1 MFKEFDTIFSPTMT
15 YDTPKI
21 YNLLTDP
28 GEREN
33 ILFPYTWVPGKALPQ
48 LTEHA
53 RCRNGTSRR
62 SGLTRQTHIN
72 RRTEGLDACRNVTI
86 LALRPNSH

>member
-1 MFKEFDTIFSPTMT
+1 MFKELDTIFNPTMT
-15 YDTPKI
+15 FDTPRV

-33 ILFPYTWVPGKALPQ
+33 ILFPYTWVPEKALPQ

-53 RCRNGTSRR
+53 VSQRDFPP
-62 SGLTRQTHIN
+62 I
-72 RRTEGLDACRNVTI
+72 
-86 LALRPNSH
+86 RPDPPDPYEPPN

>member
-1 MFKEFDTIFSPTMT
+1 MFKELDTIFSPTMT
-15 YDTPKI
+15 FDTPKV

-33 ILFPYTWVPGKALPQ
+33 ILFPYTWVPEKALPNSRSM
-48 LTEHA
+48 

-86 LALRPNSH
+86 LALRPNAH